1 MFPPIQIPKL
11 DTKELIDYVKNLT
24 PEEEQK
30 IIEEV
35 NFFQKK
41 NRQKEFLSK
50 MKSWLKTHWLTI
62 LGWLITNL
70 ISVMALIVAILS
82 YLKQ

>member
-35 NFFQKK
+35 KFFQKK

-50 MKSWLKTHWLTI
+50 MKSWLKTH
-62 LGWLITNL
+62 
-70 ISVMALIVAILS
+70 
-82 YLKQ
+82 